1 MQYFIMA
8 FLKDIARWLDEE
20 RKESVCRVLLK
31 KTEERGH
38 IEHDAEGDPLKKIFK
53 VKRKEVE
60 LSVKCVVYL
69 CEQKSGVFI
78 WINMVWEFKD
88 GGALD

>member
-1 MQYFIMA
+1 MVGRGKKRERMQSTV
-8 FLKDIARWLDEE
+8 K
-20 RKESVCRVLLK
+20 K

-38 IEHDAEGDPLKKIFK
+38 IEHDAEGEPLKKIFK

-69 CEQKSGVFI
+69 CE
-78 WINMVWEFKD
+78 
-88 GGALD
+88 

>member
-1 MQYFIMA
+1 MA

-53 VKRKEVE
+53 K
-60 LSVKCVVYL
+60 LSKTPNL
-69 CEQKSGVFI
+69 
-78 WINMVWEFKD
+78 
-88 GGALD
+88 